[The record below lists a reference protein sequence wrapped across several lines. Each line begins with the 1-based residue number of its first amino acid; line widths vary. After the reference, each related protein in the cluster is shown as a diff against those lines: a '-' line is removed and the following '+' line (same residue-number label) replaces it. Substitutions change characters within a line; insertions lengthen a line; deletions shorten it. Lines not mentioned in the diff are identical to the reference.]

1 MENKLLCI
9 DTSEGLFLKDRT
21 KTSEKKK
28 RKNVRICSPSLAL
41 KKNSGALER
50 YGYWSSQVPI
60 CVPAPCD
67 PSL

>member
-41 KKNSGALER
+41 KKTAEL
-50 YGYWSSQVPI
+50 
-60 CVPAPCD
+60 
-67 PSL
+67 